1 MKRGTVMYAGEDSA
15 KYIQHEV
22 ASMKLFHHP
31 NLLHCL
37 AAFVVSQEVRRMA
50 GRSRAST
57 KYL

>member
-1 MKRGTVMYAGEDSA
+1 MSVLIPKGTVSYAGEDSA

-37 AAFVVSQEVRRMA
+37 AAFVVSQEVR
-50 GRSRAST
+50 T
-57 KYL
+57 E